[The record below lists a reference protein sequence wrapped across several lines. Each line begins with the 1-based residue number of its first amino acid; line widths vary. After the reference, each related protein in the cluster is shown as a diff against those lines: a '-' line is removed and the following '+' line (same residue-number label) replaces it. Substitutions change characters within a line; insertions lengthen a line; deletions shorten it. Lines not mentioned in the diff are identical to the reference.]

1 VTALTPD
8 LFSLAF
14 NITLATFIQ
23 LAAAVGVSFF
33 LRQSFFEGL
42 AVGLAVIAAGFGSA
56 LYAASALGTPVWTF
70 VVGGTAVTT
79 FFISLM
85 RLTVF
90 KTRPSRRPTIFPVW
104 LAIAVIAIVIMVVR
118 LMTPEPQAGYSIYQA
133 WNPLYL
139 DASFAADRFIDVEK
153 TSIGA
158 GFLGATML
166 YPIDMLGLSAVTA
179 YVFGFSSH
187 AANLGSSIAAVI
199 GAFSILA
206 YGLRRSSW
214 AVFLFCGLFLCAWRF
229 SPIFAFPTA
238 DNSNDHLI
246 YLGGAIALYYLCC
259 GPAGAAARRG
269 SAVLLSMSAI
279 ARPYGAAYAAVVGL
293 MTFSRD
299 LIDSP
304 RIRTLVQWIPVA
316 VIATI
321 CAARE
326 LYLLINFGAFA
337 ARSTMA
343 EIAPP
348 SLEKSISGIVRDLG
362 IVPAE
367 QIFRFP
373 FPVILLSL
381 AALIAFAIVWRK
393 RLMRRPGI
401 LLIILAPT
409 VLLLAPVLVELATG
423 YRKTYAGSKLYFVGL
438 FFFAWYPC
446 WLLSRI
452 KALQAFPPF
461 IRKAATVAGICL
473 MVGSGITAAWKVDSI
488 KAWYAWAVGTYRA
501 NNTDRAMA
509 LAIQDAASSPSEMKS
524 IAERSILY
532 TYYEPGLGIRYFMGG
547 ALTGDFDLWGDK
559 VQSMLD
565 QGKSLAST
573 LEALGWPN
581 VYISYPK
588 YTEGYGRWMPGE
600 GWHRIKEEMAALM
613 TSDRVQQ
620 VVTSGDAQFIIFKR
634 LPE

>member
-1 VTALTPD
+1 MTALTPD

-14 NITLATFIQ
+14 HITLATFIQ
-23 LAAAVGVSFF
+23 LAAAVGVSFL

-42 AVGLAVIAAGFGSA
+42 AVGLALLAAGFGCA
-56 LYAASALGTPVWTF
+56 FYAASALGMPIWTF
-70 VVGGTAVTT
+70 VAGGAAVTGI
-79 FFISLM
+79 FIALL
-85 RLTVF
+85 RLVVF

-104 LAIAVIAIVIMVVR
+104 LAIAVIVGVILVVR
-118 LMTPEPQAGYSIYQA
+118 LMTPEPQAGYSLYQA

-158 GFLGATML
+158 GFLGASML

-179 YVFGFSSH
+179 YLFGLSSH
-187 AANLGSSIAAVI
+187 VANLGSSIAAVI
-199 GAFSILA
+199 GAFTILA
-206 YGLRRSSW
+206 YGLRRSPW

-229 SPIFAFPTA
+229 SPKFSFPTI
-238 DNSNDHLI
+238 DNTIDHLI
-246 YLGGAIALYYLCC
+246 YLCGAIALYYLCC

-321 CAARE
+321 CAVRE
-326 LYLLINFGAFA
+326 LYLLINFGPFA
-337 ARSTMA
+337 ARSTMTQ
-343 EIAPP
+343 IAPP

-401 LLIILAPT
+401 LLIIFAPT

-423 YRKTYAGSKLYFVGL
+423 YRKTSAGSKLYFVGL

-473 MVGSGITAAWKVDSI
+473 IVSSGITAAWKNDGI
-488 KAWYAWAVGTYRA
+488 KSWYTWAVGIYRA

-509 LAIQDAASSPSEMKS
+509 LAIQDAVSSPSEMKS
-524 IAERSILY
+524 IVERPILY

-547 ALTGDFDLWGDK
+547 ALTGDFDLWSDK
-559 VQSMLD
+559 VQARLD
-565 QGKSLAST
+565 AGQPVTNILHD
-573 LEALGWPN
+573 LNWPS
-581 VYISYPK
+581 VYLSYPHFAS
-588 YTEGYGRWMPGE
+588 GYGKWMHGQ
-600 GWHRIKEEMAALM
+600 GWKRFEDEMDAILESSHVQHVIK
-613 TSDRVQQ
+613 
-620 VVTSGDAQFIIFKR
+620 SGNAVFLVFR
-634 LPE
+634 RHVE

>member
-1 VTALTPD
+1 ML
-8 LFSLAF
+8 S
-14 NITLATFIQ
+14 
-23 LAAAVGVSFF
+23 
-33 LRQSFFEGL
+33 
-42 AVGLAVIAAGFGSA
+42 AGFGCA
-56 LYAASALGTPVWTF
+56 FYAVSALGMPIWTF
-70 VVGGTAVTT
+70 VAGGVAVTG
-79 FFISLM
+79 FFISFL
-85 RLTVF
+85 RLVVF

-104 LAIAVIAIVIMVVR
+104 LAIAVIAGVILVVR
-118 LMTPEPQAGYSIYQA
+118 LLTPEPQSGYSLIQS
-133 WNPLYL
+133 WVPLYL

-153 TSIGA
+153 TSIGP

-166 YPIDMLGLSAVTA
+166 YPIDMLGLSAATA
-179 YVFGFSSH
+179 YLFGLPSH

-206 YGLRRSSW
+206 YGLRRSPW

-229 SPIFAFPTA
+229 SPAFAFPTI
-238 DNSNDHLI
+238 DNTNDHLV
-246 YLGGAIALYYLCC
+246 YLCGAVALYYLCC

-279 ARPYGAAYAAVVGL
+279 ARPYGAAYAAIVGL

-299 LIDSP
+299 LNDSP
-304 RIRTLVQWIPVA
+304 RIRTLVKWIPVA

-348 SLEKSISGIVRDLG
+348 SLEKSINGIVRDLG

-423 YRKTYAGSKLYFVGL
+423 YRKTSAGSKLYFVDL

-452 KALQAFPPF
+452 RGFQIFPK
-461 IRKAATVAGICL
+461 ILHKAANIAGL
-473 MVGSGITAAWKVDSI
+473 AAIVIVCAAGTWNGNKLS
-488 KAWYAWAVGTYRA
+488 AWYTWAVGTYRE
-501 NNTDRAMA
+501 NNVDRNMA
-509 LAIQDAASSPSEMKS
+509 IAIFDAYPDPEKREK
-524 IAERSILY
+524 IIQTPILY
-532 TYYEPGLGIRYFMGG
+532 TYYEPGGGIRYF
-547 ALTGDFDLWGDK
+547 LDGDFFADADLWSDQ
-559 VQSMLD
+559 VQSQLD
-565 QGKSLAST
+565 AGTPLKTVLRD
-573 LEALGWPN
+573 LGWPN

-588 YTEGYGRWMPGE
+588 YTEGYGRWMPGT
-600 GWHRIKEEMAALM
+600 GWYRIKEEMAALM